1 METVRPREN
10 QEEVEER
17 GGEQEER
24 DRAGVL
30 DEQVDPPI
38 GRRTKAADE
47 KEQEENAD
55 DEKDPDRL
63 VFGAFPEDEEADRE
77 EEEPD
82 DRLVEVRRIAEG
94 APGEGD
100 ARRELVVAAL
110 NEIVEGG
117 ADPASEQL
125 PGGIGG
131 LAHDAVIDSFDLVS

>member
-1 METVRPREN
+1 
-10 QEEVEER
+10 
-17 GGEQEER
+17 
-24 DRAGVL
+24 
-30 DEQVDPPI
+30 
-38 GRRTKAADE
+38 

-63 VFGAFPEDEEADRE
+63 VFGAFPEDEEADRK

-110 NEIVEGG
+110 DEIVEGG

-131 LAHDAVIDSFDLVS
+131 LAHDAVIDSFDLVSRADSRPIGPGPADHLPDQDTVLAVRERNDAVG